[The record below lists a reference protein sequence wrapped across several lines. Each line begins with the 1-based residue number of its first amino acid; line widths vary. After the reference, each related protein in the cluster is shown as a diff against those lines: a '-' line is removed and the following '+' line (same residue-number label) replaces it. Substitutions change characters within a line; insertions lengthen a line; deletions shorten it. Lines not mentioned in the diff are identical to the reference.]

1 MDVHQTSRM
10 YGMAQTILLLAFTG
24 VFFLDVG
31 PVLALPE
38 ASRVAGNVLCAAG
51 ILLMAAAFA
60 SLRGAIQVAPE
71 PRQDARLVSGGVYRR
86 FRHPIYTAI
95 VIVAI
100 GLFLRKP
107 TVAVAVAA
115 AVVIAFLL
123 VKVRFEEALLQ
134 ARYPEYAEYRDRTW
148 GLIPWF
154 RRSS

>member
-1 MDVHQTSRM
+1 
-10 YGMAQTILLLAFTG
+10 
-24 VFFLDVG
+24 
-31 PVLALPE
+31 
-38 ASRVAGNVLCAAG
+38 
-51 ILLMAAAFA
+51 
-60 SLRGAIQVAPE
+60 
-71 PRQDARLVSGGVYRR
+71 LVSGGVYRR

-95 VIVAI
+95 VIVGI